1 MVQEITGNNRNKQ
14 GKFLKGTTG
23 NPSGRPRLT
32 QEQKIFNKATKE
44 IVEEYRYKL
53 EETLLKIAP
62 VLIKMALSGDIRAIK
77 DIEDRVLGKPKE
89 NLELYRDTGPI
100 QVSEES
106 SAWAKKAIDE
116 ALELENSGICSFCGR
131 EKEKINQ

>member
-1 MVQEITGNNRNKQ
+1 MTQEITGNNRTKQ
-14 GKFLKGTTG
+14 GKFIKGTTG
-23 NPSGRPRLT
+23 NPGGRPKLT

-89 NLELYRDTGPI
+89 QPEI
-100 QVSEES
+100 KESIVISEEE
-106 SAWAKKAIDE
+106 SARMKKLIE
-116 ALELENSGICSFCGR
+116 QML
-131 EKEKINQ
+131 